1 MKVIIATAA
10 VWDGKRR
17 EAGSVIDVPAEVWEK
32 NQDLMKPTD
41 EQLSDV
47 GGQKSAGEKTSSTS
61 KISKTAET
69 DNGDQ

>member
-41 EQLSDV
+41 AEVADAPAEKPS
-47 GGQKSAGEKTSSTS
+47 KTSQT
-61 KISKTAET
+61 SKTAET
-69 DNGDQ
+69 DNADQ